1 MFIKYFIIVYRQ
13 VSNSVMKDVDMKKYI
28 GLPSIQDEDI
38 GTKFTLWPETIENKY
53 MKRLF
58 LRL

>member
-13 VSNSVMKDVDMKKYI
+13 VSNSVMKDDDMKKYI
-28 GLPSIQDEDI
+28 GLPSIQDEDV
-38 GTKFTLWPETIENKY
+38 GTKFTLRPETIENKY